1 MDYTIISFTIS
12 QIQDFIRK
20 EIERV
25 VDRDKPLPTDQRR
38 YLPIS
43 DAAQKYRVSKS
54 FLYRLSSE
62 RTISTRRVGK
72 SIEFDAQELETYFDK
87 TARKSISAID
97 ADLKKEGVFPT
108 LNGKRHV

>member
-1 MDYTIISFTIS
+1 MQHTVIQLTPEELRLIIREEFKT
-12 QIQDFIRK
+12 
-20 EIERV
+20 V
-25 VDRDKPLPTDQRR
+25 VGRPRQALFDQLR
-38 YLPIS
+38 YLSIADP
-43 DAAQKYRVSKS
+43 AQKYRVSKS